1 MGWVGPQVW
10 AFCPIFMFPWS
21 EILATFETCDQT
33 DEETWHGL
41 TFHLNESNPM
51 FHNKKTYFKVKHL
64 DFIFLLLQTVGETKT
79 STKCGDTETKVKSCD
94 SFKKS
99 LWWQLDAELLDG
111 YHHWHLFQRSE
122 KVKCVKR
129 LKNHFVGDLV
139 QMCLPRH
146 SHLQASLLAHNTGT
160 GAIQYTALHEHL
172 LLATDRNS
180 ARTWGAIWLRRN
192 WERIQRRPT
201 KSDRV
206 RSVSWYLLFA
216 LTRLWCVQTRQE
228 DLNNVCNQPTN
239 ENAGSQLL
247 ASHWLVGSHD
257 SLDQLLGN
265 VTTWW
270 HHTQITSSARTTNIL
285 TTDID
290 FQNAF
295 FNLRNCIIQFS
306 NIETMNWR

>member
-1 MGWVGPQVW
+1 MAWLFIW
-10 AFCPIFMFPWS
+10 TNPIQCS
-21 EILATFETCDQT
+21 IIRKHTSKLN
-33 DEETWHGL
+33 TWIS
-41 TFHLNESNPM
+41 F
-51 FHNKKTYFKVKHL
+51 FFFFKLWEKL
-64 DFIFLLLQTVGETKT
+64 KLPP
-79 STKCGDTETKVKSCD
+79 KCGDTETKVKSCE

-99 LWWQLDAELLDG
+99 LWWQLDAELLNG

-257 SLDQLLGN
+257 SSDQLLGN

-285 TTDID
+285 TTDGAHVRASET
-290 FQNAF
+290 AF
-295 FNLRNCIIQFS
+295 CASFNYMTSPFAFKSFLWWARI
-306 NIETMNWR
+306 